1 MQKERRQSHEDIPG
15 SRGIKEIVFVQ
26 SKHADHKVLRTVCY
40 FILGIHAGDSTFRN
54 YSPGLVI
61 LGQLVRSQASNEDP

>member
-1 MQKERRQSHEDIPG
+1 MQKEWRQSHEDIPG
-15 SRGIKEIVFVQ
+15 SRGIKETVFVQ

-40 FILGIHAGDSTFRN
+40 FIWGIHAGNSTFHN
-54 YSPGLVI
+54 YSPELGI